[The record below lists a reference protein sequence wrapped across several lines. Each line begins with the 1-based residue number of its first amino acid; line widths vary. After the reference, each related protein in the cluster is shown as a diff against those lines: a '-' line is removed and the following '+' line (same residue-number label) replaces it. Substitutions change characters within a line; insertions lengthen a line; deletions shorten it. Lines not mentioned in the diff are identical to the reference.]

1 MLPLKRPIKSAT
13 KERLSMNNSRV
24 LMTAVGSYLPA
35 KIVSNEDLSKFVDT
49 DDVWIRRRTGIAQR
63 HLVGE
68 GETTADLAQ
77 HAAKKALKNA
87 GLSGGDIDLIIVATT
102 TPDNTFPSTATKL
115 QHLIGAKRAIA
126 FDVQAVCAGFV
137 YALDIAE
144 AMIQS
149 GRGRRALVVGAESF
163 SKLLDW
169 EDRTTCVLFGDG
181 AGAVVLELSDNVD
194 DWGILSSVLHSDGAY
209 RDILYVDGGPSS
221 NALVGHVRM
230 EGKEVFRH
238 AVEKLAAVMD
248 EALDAAQMDATQ
260 IDWLVPHQ
268 ANIRIIDA
276 MQKKMGMPSD
286 RVVRTVEQHAN
297 TSAAS
302 IPLALAVAVDDGRI
316 KNGDVIAMEAIGG
329 GLVWG
334 AALVKFGKPR

>member
-1 MLPLKRPIKSAT
+1 VN
-13 KERLSMNNSRV
+13 KERLSMSSQRV

-35 KIVSNEDLSKFVDT
+35 NVVTNEALSSFVDT
-49 DDVWIRRRTGIAQR
+49 DDAWIRRRTGIAQR
-63 HLVGE
+63 HLVAD
-68 GETTADLAQ
+68 GETTADLANN
-77 HAAKKALKNA
+77 AASKALANA
-87 GLSGGDIDLIIVATT
+87 GLTGADIDLIIVATT

-115 QHLIGAKRAIA
+115 QNMIGAKGAIA

-137 YALDIAE
+137 YALDIAD
-144 AMIQS
+144 AMLQS

-169 EDRTTCVLFGDG
+169 KDRTTCVLFGDG
-181 AGAVVLELSDNVD
+181 AGAVVLELADNAD
-194 DWGILSSVLHSDGAY
+194 DWGIRSSVLHSDGAY
-209 RDILYVDGGPSS
+209 RDILYVDGGPSV
-221 NALVGHVRM
+221 NAAVGHVRM

-238 AVEKLAAVMD
+238 AVEKLASVMD
-248 EALDAAQMDATQ
+248 EALGAANMQAHE

-276 MQKKMGMPSD
+276 MQKKMGLPSD

-302 IPLALAVAVDDGRI
+302 IPLALATAVGDGRI
-316 KNGDVIAMEAIGG
+316 KNGDVVAMEAIGG

-334 AALVKFGKPR
+334 AALVKFGRP

>member
-1 MLPLKRPIKSAT
+1 MT
-13 KERLSMNNSRV
+13 NQRV

-35 KIVSNEDLSKFVDT
+35 NVVTNEALSSFVDT
-49 DDVWIRRRTGIAQR
+49 SDAWIRRRTGIAQR
-63 HLVGE
+63 HLVAE
-68 GETTADLAQ
+68 GETTADLACNA
-77 HAAKKALKNA
+77 AAKALANA
-87 GLSGGDIDLIIVATT
+87 GLIGGDIDIIIIATT

-115 QHLIGAKRAIA
+115 QHMIEAKGAIA
-126 FDVQAVCAGFV
+126 FDIQAVCAGFV
-137 YALDIAE
+137 YALDIAD
-144 AMIQS
+144 AMLQS

-181 AGAVVLELSDNVD
+181 AGAVVLELADD
-194 DWGILSSVLHSDGAY
+194 AGDWGIRSSVLHSDGAY

-221 NALVGHVRM
+221 NVSVGHVRM

-238 AVEKLAAVMD
+238 AVEKLASVMD
-248 EALDAAQMDATQ
+248 EALSAANMEARD

-268 ANIRIIDA
+268 ANVRIIDA
-276 MQKKMGMPSD
+276 MQKKMNLPSN

-302 IPLALAVAVDDGRI
+302 IPLALSAAVDDGRI
-316 KNGDVIAMEAIGG
+316 KNGDVLAMEAIGG

-334 AALVKFGKPR
+334 AALVKFGRPS

>member
-1 MLPLKRPIKSAT
+1 MS
-13 KERLSMNNSRV
+13 SQRV

-35 KIVSNEDLSKFVDT
+35 NVVTNEALSSFVDT
-49 DDVWIRRRTGIAQR
+49 DDAWIRRRTGIAQR
-63 HLVGE
+63 HLVAD
-68 GETTADLAQ
+68 GETTADLANN
-77 HAAKKALKNA
+77 AASKALANA
-87 GLSGGDIDLIIVATT
+87 GLTGADIDLIIVATT

-115 QHLIGAKRAIA
+115 QNMIGAKGAIA

-137 YALDIAE
+137 YALDIAD
-144 AMIQS
+144 AMLQS

-169 EDRTTCVLFGDG
+169 KDRTTCVLFGDG
-181 AGAVVLELSDNVD
+181 AGAVVLELADNAD
-194 DWGILSSVLHSDGAY
+194 DWGIRSSVLHSDGAY
-209 RDILYVDGGPSS
+209 RDILYVDGGPSV
-221 NALVGHVRM
+221 NAAVGHVRM
-230 EGKEVFRH
+230 VGKEVFRH
-238 AVEKLAAVMD
+238 AVEKLASVMD
-248 EALDAAQMDATQ
+248 EALGAANMEAHE

-276 MQKKMGMPSD
+276 MQKKMGLPSD

-302 IPLALAVAVDDGRI
+302 IPLALATAVGDGRI
-316 KNGDVIAMEAIGG
+316 KNGDVVAMEAIGG

-334 AALVKFGKPR
+334 AALVKFGRP

>member
-1 MLPLKRPIKSAT
+1 VN
-13 KERLSMNNSRV
+13 KERLSMSSQRV

-35 KIVSNEDLSKFVDT
+35 NVVTNEALSSFVDT
-49 DDVWIRRRTGIAQR
+49 DDAWIRRRTGIAQR
-63 HLVGE
+63 HLVAD
-68 GETTADLAQ
+68 GETTADLANN
-77 HAAKKALKNA
+77 AASKALANA
-87 GLSGGDIDLIIVATT
+87 GLTGADIDLIIVATT

-115 QHLIGAKRAIA
+115 QNMIGAKGAIA

-137 YALDIAE
+137 YALDIAD
-144 AMIQS
+144 AMLQS

-169 EDRTTCVLFGDG
+169 KDRTTCVLFGDG
-181 AGAVVLELSDNVD
+181 AGAVVLELADNAD
-194 DWGILSSVLHSDGAY
+194 DWGIRSSVLHSDGAY
-209 RDILYVDGGPSS
+209 RDILYVDGGPSV
-221 NALVGHVRM
+221 NAAVGHVRM

-238 AVEKLAAVMD
+238 AVEKLASVMD
-248 EALDAAQMDATQ
+248 EALGAANMEAHE

-276 MQKKMGMPSD
+276 MQKKMGLPSD

-302 IPLALAVAVDDGRI
+302 IPLALATAVGDGRI
-316 KNGDVIAMEAIGG
+316 KNGDVVAMEAIGG

-334 AALVKFGKPR
+334 AALVKFGRP

>member
-1 MLPLKRPIKSAT
+1 
-13 KERLSMNNSRV
+13 
-24 LMTAVGSYLPA
+24 MTAVGSYLPEN
-35 KIVSNEDLSKFVDT
+35 IVSNEDLSNVVDT

-63 HLVGE
+63 HIVAE
-68 GETTADLAQ
+68 DETTADLAQ
-77 HAAKKALKNA
+77 HAAKKALTNA

-115 QHLIGAKRAIA
+115 QHLIGAKQAIA

-169 EDRTTCVLFGDG
+169 GDRTTCVLFGDG
-181 AGAVVLELSDNVD
+181 AGAVILELSENFD

-209 RDILYVDGGPSS
+209 RDILYVDGGPST
-221 NALVGHVRM
+221 NATVGHVRM

-248 EALDAAQMDATQ
+248 EALAAAKMDAKQ

-276 MQKKMGMPSD
+276 MQKKMGMASD
-286 RVVRTVEQHAN
+286 RVVRTIEQHAN

-316 KNGDVIAMEAIGG
+316 KNGDVVAMEAIGG

-334 AALVKFGKPR
+334 AALVKFGKPY

>member
-1 MLPLKRPIKSAT
+1 
-13 KERLSMNNSRV
+13 
-24 LMTAVGSYLPA
+24 MTAVGSYLPA
-35 KIVSNEDLSKFVDT
+35 NVVTNEALSSFVDT
-49 DDVWIRRRTGIAQR
+49 DDAWIRRRTGIAQR
-63 HLVGE
+63 HLVAD
-68 GETTADLAQ
+68 GETTADLANN
-77 HAAKKALKNA
+77 AASKALANA
-87 GLSGGDIDLIIVATT
+87 GLTGADIDLIIVATT

-115 QHLIGAKRAIA
+115 QNMIVAKGAIA

-137 YALDIAE
+137 YALDIAD
-144 AMIQS
+144 AMLQS

-169 EDRTTCVLFGDG
+169 KDRTTCVLFGDG
-181 AGAVVLELSDNVD
+181 AGAVVLELADNAD
-194 DWGILSSVLHSDGAY
+194 DWGIRSSVLHSDGAY
-209 RDILYVDGGPSS
+209 RDILYVDGGPSV
-221 NALVGHVRM
+221 NAAVGHVRM

-238 AVEKLAAVMD
+238 AVEKLASVMD
-248 EALDAAQMDATQ
+248 EALGAANMQAHE

-276 MQKKMGMPSD
+276 MQKKMGLPSD

-302 IPLALAVAVDDGRI
+302 IPLALATAVGDGRI
-316 KNGDVIAMEAIGG
+316 KNGDVVAMEAIGG

-334 AALVKFGKPR
+334 AALVKFGRP

>member
-1 MLPLKRPIKSAT
+1 
-13 KERLSMNNSRV
+13 
-24 LMTAVGSYLPA
+24 MTAVGSYLPA
-35 KIVSNEDLSKFVDT
+35 NIVSNDDLSNFLDT

-63 HLVGE
+63 HLVAE
-68 GETTADLAQ
+68 GETTAELAQ

-87 GLSGGDIDLIIVATT
+87 GLIGGDIDLIIVATT

-115 QHLIGAKRAIA
+115 QDLIGAKRAIA

-144 AMIQS
+144 AMIKG

-181 AGAVVLELSDNVD
+181 AGAVILELAESID
-194 DWGILSSVLHSDGAY
+194 DWGILASVLHSDGAY

-238 AVEKLAAVMD
+238 AVEKLASVMD
-248 EALDAAQMDATQ
+248 EALNAAQMDVTQ

-276 MQKKMGMPSD
+276 MQKKMGMASE

-316 KNGDVIAMEAIGG
+316 KNGDVLAMEAIGG

-334 AALVKFGKPR
+334 AALVKFGKPF

>member
-1 MLPLKRPIKSAT
+1 
-13 KERLSMNNSRV
+13 MNNRTV

-35 KIVSNEDLSKFVDT
+35 NVVSNEALSRRVET
-49 DDVWIRRRTGIAQR
+49 DDAWIRRRTGIGQR
-63 HLVGE
+63 HIVAD
-68 GETTADLAQ
+68 GETTADLAT
-77 HAAKKALKNA
+77 AAATAALANGA
-87 GLSGGDIDLIIVATT
+87 LDATDIDLIIVATT
-102 TPDNTFPSTATKL
+102 TPDNTFPSTATKV
-115 QHLIGAKRAIA
+115 QHMIGAKGAIA

-144 AMIQS
+144 AMLQG
-149 GRGRRALVVGAESF
+149 GRGRRALVIGAESF

-169 EDRTTCVLFGDG
+169 QDRTTCVLFGDG
-181 AGAVVLELSDNVD
+181 AGAAVLELVEDAP
-194 DWGILSSVLHSDGAY
+194 DWGIRSSVLHADGAY
-209 RDILYVDGGPSS
+209 RDILYVDGGPS
-221 NALVGHVRM
+221 ATGDVGHVRM

-248 EALDAAQMDATQ
+248 EALDAAGLRAAD

-276 MQKKMGMPSD
+276 MQKKMDLPND

-302 IPLALAVAVDDGRI
+302 IPLALASAVGDGRI
-316 KNGDVIAMEAIGG
+316 GNGDMVAMEAIGG

-334 AALVKFGKPR
+334 AALVKFGRPGA

>member
-1 MLPLKRPIKSAT
+1 
-13 KERLSMNNSRV
+13 
-24 LMTAVGSYLPA
+24 MTAVGSYLPA
-35 KIVSNEDLSKFVDT
+35 NVVTNEALSSFVDT
-49 DDVWIRRRTGIAQR
+49 DDAWIRRRTGIAQR
-63 HLVGE
+63 HLVAD
-68 GETTADLAQ
+68 GETTADLANN
-77 HAAKKALKNA
+77 AASKALANA
-87 GLSGGDIDLIIVATT
+87 GLTGADIDLIIVATT

-115 QHLIGAKRAIA
+115 QNMIGAKGAIA

-137 YALDIAE
+137 YALDIAD
-144 AMIQS
+144 AMLQS

-169 EDRTTCVLFGDG
+169 KDRTTCVLFGDG
-181 AGAVVLELSDNVD
+181 AGAVVLELADNAD
-194 DWGILSSVLHSDGAY
+194 DWGIRSSVLHSDGAY
-209 RDILYVDGGPSS
+209 RDILYVDGGPSV
-221 NALVGHVRM
+221 NAAVGHVRM

-238 AVEKLAAVMD
+238 AVEKLASVMD
-248 EALDAAQMDATQ
+248 EALGAANMEAHE

-276 MQKKMGMPSD
+276 MQKKMGLPSD

-302 IPLALAVAVDDGRI
+302 IPLALATAVGDGRI
-316 KNGDVIAMEAIGG
+316 KNGDVVAMEAIGG

-334 AALVKFGKPR
+334 AALVKFGRP

>member
-1 MLPLKRPIKSAT
+1 
-13 KERLSMNNSRV
+13 MNNRSV

-35 KIVSNEDLSKFVDT
+35 NVVSNEALSGRVDT
-49 DDVWIRRRTGIAQR
+49 DDAWIRRRTGIGQR
-63 HLVGE
+63 HIVAV
-68 GETTADLAQ
+68 GETTADLAT
-77 HAAKKALKNA
+77 AAATAALTNGELGA
-87 GLSGGDIDLIIVATT
+87 TDIDLIIVATT
-102 TPDNTFPSTATKL
+102 TPDNTFPSTATKV
-115 QHLIGAKRAIA
+115 QYMIGAKGAIA
-126 FDVQAVCAGFV
+126 FDIQAVCAGFV

-144 AMIQS
+144 AMLQS
-149 GRGRRALVVGAESF
+149 GRGRRALVIGAESF

-169 EDRTTCVLFGDG
+169 QDRTTCVLFGDG
-181 AGAVVLELSDNVD
+181 AGAVVLELVDNAP
-194 DWGILSSVLHSDGAY
+194 DWGIRSSVLHADGAY

-221 NALVGHVRM
+221 TGKVGHVRM

-238 AVEKLAAVMD
+238 AVEKLASVMD
-248 EALDAAQMDATQ
+248 EALDAAGLRAAD

-276 MQKKMGMPSD
+276 MQKKMNLPDD

-302 IPLALAVAVDDGRI
+302 IPLALASAVFDGRI
-316 KNGDVIAMEAIGG
+316 GNGDMVAMEAIGG

-334 AALVKFGKPR
+334 AALVKFGRPGA

>member
-1 MLPLKRPIKSAT
+1 
-13 KERLSMNNSRV
+13 MNKPTV
-24 LMTAVGSYLPA
+24 LMTSVGSYLPA
-35 KIVSNEDLSKFVDT
+35 KVVTNETLSSFVDT
-49 DDVWIRRRTGIAQR
+49 DDAWIRRRTGIAQR
-63 HLVGE
+63 HIVADD
-68 GETTADLAQ
+68 ETTSDLAC
-77 HAAKKALKNA
+77 AAAQKALSNA
-87 GLSGGDIDLIIVATT
+87 RVLGEAIDLIIVATT

-115 QHLIGAKRAIA
+115 QHMLGARNAVA

-144 AMIQS
+144 AMLQA

-181 AGAVVLELSDNVD
+181 AGAVVLELADD
-194 DWGILSSVLHSDGAY
+194 APDWGIRSSVLHSDGAF

-221 NALVGHVRM
+221 NKAVGHVRM

-238 AVEKLAAVMD
+238 AVEKLAEVME
-248 EALDAAQMDATQ
+248 EALQAAGMTAAE

-276 MQKKMGMPSD
+276 MQKKMDMPRD
-286 RVVRTVEQHAN
+286 RVVRTVENHAN

-302 IPLALAVAVDDGRI
+302 IPLALAAAVDDGRI
-316 KNGDVIAMEAIGG
+316 KNGDVVAMEAIGG

-334 AALVKFGKPR
+334 AALVKFGRPQ

>member
-1 MLPLKRPIKSAT
+1 MS
-13 KERLSMNNSRV
+13 SQRV

-35 KIVSNEDLSKFVDT
+35 NVVTNEALSSFVDT
-49 DDVWIRRRTGIAQR
+49 DDAWIRRRTGIAQR
-63 HLVGE
+63 HLVAD
-68 GETTADLAQ
+68 GETTADLANN
-77 HAAKKALKNA
+77 AASKALANT
-87 GLSGGDIDLIIVATT
+87 GLTGADIDLIIVATT

-115 QHLIGAKRAIA
+115 QNMIGAKGAIA

-137 YALDIAE
+137 YALDIAD
-144 AMIQS
+144 AMLQS

-169 EDRTTCVLFGDG
+169 KDRTTCVLFGDG
-181 AGAVVLELSDNVD
+181 AGAVVLELADNAD
-194 DWGILSSVLHSDGAY
+194 DWGIRSSVLHSDGAY
-209 RDILYVDGGPSS
+209 RDILYVDGGPSV
-221 NALVGHVRM
+221 NAAVGHVRM

-238 AVEKLAAVMD
+238 AVEKLASVMD
-248 EALDAAQMDATQ
+248 EALGAANMQAHE

-276 MQKKMGMPSD
+276 MQKKMGLPSD

-302 IPLALAVAVDDGRI
+302 IPLALATAVGDGRI
-316 KNGDVIAMEAIGG
+316 KNGDVVAMEAIGG

-334 AALVKFGKPR
+334 AALVKFGRP

>member
-1 MLPLKRPIKSAT
+1 
-13 KERLSMNNSRV
+13 MNNRTV

-35 KIVSNEDLSKFVDT
+35 NVVSNEALSRRVDT
-49 DDVWIRRRTGIAQR
+49 DDAWIRRRTGIGQR
-63 HLVGE
+63 HIVAD
-68 GETTADLAQ
+68 GETTADLAT
-77 HAAKKALKNA
+77 AAATTALANG
-87 GLSGGDIDLIIVATT
+87 GLDATDIDLIIVATT
-102 TPDNTFPSTATKL
+102 TPDNTFPSTATKV
-115 QHLIGAKRAIA
+115 QHMIGAKGAIA

-144 AMIQS
+144 AMLQG
-149 GRGRRALVVGAESF
+149 GRGRRALVIGAESF

-169 EDRTTCVLFGDG
+169 QDRTTCVLFGDG
-181 AGAVVLELSDNVD
+181 AGAAVLELVD
-194 DWGILSSVLHSDGAY
+194 DAPDWGIRSSVLHADGAY
-209 RDILYVDGGPSS
+209 RDILYVDGGPS
-221 NALVGHVRM
+221 ATGDVGHVRM

-248 EALDAAQMDATQ
+248 EALDAAGLCAAD

-268 ANIRIIDA
+268 ANVRIIDA
-276 MQKKMGMPSD
+276 MQKKMDLPND

-302 IPLALAVAVDDGRI
+302 IPLALASAVGDGRI
-316 KNGDVIAMEAIGG
+316 GNGDMVAMEAIGG

-334 AALVKFGKPR
+334 AALVKFGRPDA